1 MAKIRHFV
9 KKKKPLTTWSRERFE
24 KIPKES
30 PHFKEEN
37 MKLPRFLEDLG
48 RFLAYIHKIGFFF
61 FFF

>member
-1 MAKIRHFV
+1 V
-9 KKKKPLTTWSRERFE
+9 KKKKPLTTWSRELFE

-48 RFLAYIHKIGFFF
+48 RFLAYLHKIGFYFF
-61 FFF
+61 